1 VSQAKPLLRI
11 AARACVRTEHVFLLA
26 MPPDALLQDV
36 QIVYVQNEIAG
47 PQGLRHRPRRQPSPL
62 TMKAILMIQRVL
74 AQFNLH
80 SYLGK
85 LVDFDSKMSRSWR
98 CISELAH
105 EKRKMYTPQLS
116 IR

>member
-1 VSQAKPLLRI
+1 MFSPGDD
-11 AARACVRTEHVFLLA
+11 
-26 MPPDALLQDV
+26 PDALLQDV

-47 PQGLRHRPRRQPSPL
+47 PQGPSPSVASSEFASPL

-85 LVDFDSKMSRSWR
+85 LVDFDFQHDPGAV
-98 CISELAH
+98 LVH
-105 EKRKMYTPQLS
+105 HGV
-116 IR
+116 